1 MKTRK
6 NKNEIDKIK
15 KREGKIMPEDL
26 RFEQWKHKSD
36 LQQYETIRSFSEN
49 IYTSKINVDN
59 AEMDQ
64 TNLSK
69 KSNLSNIENIVNFNN
84 KSRAKTKEG

>member
-1 MKTRK
+1 MYKASK
-6 NKNEIDKIK
+6 YKYDF
-15 KREGKIMPEDL
+15 L
-26 RFEQWKHKSD
+26 
-36 LQQYETIRSFSEN
+36 QYETIRSFGEN

>member
-1 MKTRK
+1 M
-6 NKNEIDKIK
+6 
-15 KREGKIMPEDL
+15 
-26 RFEQWKHKSD
+26 
-36 LQQYETIRSFSEN
+36 IRSFSEN

-69 KSNLSNIENIVNFNN
+69 KSNLSNIKNIVNFNN
-84 KSRAKTKEG
+84 KFRAKNKEG